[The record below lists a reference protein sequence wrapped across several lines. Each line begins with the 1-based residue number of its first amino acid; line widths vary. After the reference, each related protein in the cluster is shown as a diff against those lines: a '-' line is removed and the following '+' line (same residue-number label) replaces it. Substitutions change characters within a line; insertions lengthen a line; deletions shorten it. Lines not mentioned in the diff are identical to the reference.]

1 MLEEDEF
8 DIGFGIPN
16 VTACRLDHT
25 NSLMRNKRVQ
35 FCSLLS
41 TSTAVIARH
50 ETIVEEVNDTW
61 WSPHEY
67 FQLKHCAIQITS
79 NTREE
84 MQSFIA
90 ATLDQPFDNAQSI
103 AFTCEDD
110 VIQVLENEDESAVV
124 GDSDDNEGR
133 QIGDRRQIN
142 AEGIGG
148 RH

>member
-16 VTACRLDHT
+16 VAACRFDHT

-50 ETIVEEVNDTW
+50 EMIVEEVNDTW
-61 WSPHEY
+61 RSPHEY

-90 ATLDQPFDNAQSI
+90 ATLDQEFLR
-103 AFTCEDD
+103 
-110 VIQVLENEDESAVV
+110 IQAAIYN
-124 GDSDDNEGR
+124 
-133 QIGDRRQIN
+133 
-142 AEGIGG
+142 
-148 RH
+148 H